1 MSNLVSKIENL
12 LLNGPLDAVCGANI
26 VYLAMNGNHLG
37 RYEDIRTLADRAVSS
52 ALTKITNT
60 ERRTKILEV
69 LPELKVGE
77 CRPGR
82 AMSSDVEGFCS
93 SLAVELPEDHSRE
106 QIERNLNILKSK
118 LENPVLE
125 RDADLYGTLR
135 TNLDNIDQSELSWKD
150 PEASMVISD
159 KSEILKGLKPR
170 ENMRCVL
177 PNSIISKCSEF
188 VENFGNTNVS
198 RNIGNTVH
206 NKSWKENE
214 SELLKIVE
222 RILGVLGEIWS
233 NPAFATTMSR
243 NQQSEGTYI
252 TDIIVPL
259 LRASLGNLPNEQ
271 NVRVL
276 QARLGET

>member
-93 SLAVELPEDHSRE
+93 SLAVFCDHKSNIPVYLISSVDDDWDRELPEDHSRE

-150 PEASMVISD
+150 PEASM
-159 KSEILKGLKPR
+159 
-170 ENMRCVL
+170 
-177 PNSIISKCSEF
+177 
-188 VENFGNTNVS
+188 
-198 RNIGNTVH
+198 
-206 NKSWKENE
+206 
-214 SELLKIVE
+214 
-222 RILGVLGEIWS
+222 
-233 NPAFATTMSR
+233 A
-243 NQQSEGTYI
+243 
-252 TDIIVPL
+252 
-259 LRASLGNLPNEQ
+259 
-271 NVRVL
+271 
-276 QARLGET
+276 